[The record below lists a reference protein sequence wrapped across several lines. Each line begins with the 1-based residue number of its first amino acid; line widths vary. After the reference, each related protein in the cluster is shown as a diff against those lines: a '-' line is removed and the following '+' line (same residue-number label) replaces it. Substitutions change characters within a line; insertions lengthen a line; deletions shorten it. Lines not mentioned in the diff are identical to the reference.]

1 MKGKAN
7 HVVWLLCVLF
17 LVGAVCTAAAGRV
30 ICVDADASG
39 ANDGSSWADAYNYL
53 QDALADASTAE
64 KPVEIHVAQ
73 GLYKPDRGAGFT
85 LGDRGASFQLI
96 NGVILRGGFAGVGL
110 ADPDARNF
118 EIYETILSGD
128 LAGDD
133 IDVIS
138 PSDLSDEAT
147 RSDNSRTIVGILDSE
162 ATIELDGLTVA
173 AGGTGIHKFARGGLT
188 ISNCTFKGNS
198 RDSIDNLRG
207 VLTIAS
213 CTFQSNQRHAVSH
226 RGDDL
231 TLTDCL
237 FDSNWGTWGVGID
250 CHAHSSEVTL
260 RDCTFTGNVAAG
272 WAAAVDC
279 HAERLALYNCQ
290 FTGNVAG
297 RTACVSA
304 MVHGDFVAKNCTFT
318 GNIGGA
324 IDHTSGRLIVSNCV
338 LAGNRGQAI
347 ESHGQ
352 HVTIRNC
359 TFSDN
364 YTDRDGSALD
374 IWREPKVSNCIFWAN
389 SSPAIKI
396 RPEGAVMDYCNV
408 EGGWPGVGNIDVDPG
423 FVALGYWELNGTPD
437 DPNDDFWVG
446 GDYRLLSQAGR
457 WDPDSESWVLDDATS
472 PCIDA
477 GDPNGPIGVEPF
489 PNGGRVN
496 MGAYG
501 AGNKAGK
508 SYFGE
513 PVCETIIA
521 GDINGDCVVDFEDLM
536 IIISHWMM
544 RCEDFVNKPPVVTLI
559 EPQDG
564 VQITWPG
571 PTIFRAEAGD
581 EDGEVDEIVFYVQ
594 YKRDNYTRTR
604 SFGVSNGSDGWEHE
618 FTWPE
623 DANFGNWTVWA
634 EVTDN
639 EGQVS
644 VSPEIVI
651 TLYRP

>member
-1 MKGKAN
+1 MS
-7 HVVWLLCVLF
+7 VFF
-17 LVGAVCTAAAGRV
+17 LAMGPTIVEGAV
-30 ICVDADASG
+30 IYVDAGASG
-39 ANDGSSWADAYNYL
+39 SNNGSSWADAYNYL
-53 QDALADASTAE
+53 QDGLADANAAE

-73 GLYKPDRGAGFT
+73 GLYKPDCGAGFT
-85 LGDRGASFQLI
+85 LGDRGASFHLI
-96 NGVILRGGFAGVGL
+96 NGVILRGGFAGVGF
-110 ADPDARNF
+110 ADPDVRNF
-118 EIYETILSGD
+118 KIYETILSGD

-147 RSDNSRTIVGILDSE
+147 RSDNSRTIVSIRDFE

-173 AGGTGIHKFARGGLT
+173 AGGTGISKFARGGLT
-188 ISNCTFKGNS
+188 ISNCIFKGNS
-198 RDSIDNLRG
+198 RYSIENRRG

-213 CTFQSNQRHAVSH
+213 CTFVGNQGCAVAH

-250 CHAHSSEVTL
+250 CKAHSSEVTL
-260 RDCTFTGNVAAG
+260 RDCTFVGNIATGST
-272 WAAAVDC
+272 AAVDC
-279 HAERLALYNCQ
+279 HAERLALYNCK

-297 RTACVSA
+297 RTACVDA
-304 MVHGDFVAKNCTFT
+304 WVHGDVVAENCTFT

-324 IDHTSGRLIVSNCV
+324 IVHTLGRLIVSNCV

-347 ESHGQ
+347 DTGGRY
-352 HVTIRNC
+352 VTIQNC

-364 YTDRDGSALD
+364 FTDRDGSVLD
-374 IWREPKVSNCIFWAN
+374 SWDESKVSNCIFWGN

-396 RPEGAVMDYCNV
+396 WFQGVLMMDYCNV
-408 EGGWPGVGNIDVDPG
+408 EGGWPGVGNINVDPG
-423 FVALGYWELNGTPD
+423 FVAPGYWELNGTPD
-437 DPNDDFWVG
+437 DTNDDFWVG
-446 GDYRLLSQAGR
+446 GDYRLLSEAGR

-477 GDPNGPIGVEPF
+477 GDPNCPIGVEPF

-501 AGNKAGK
+501 AGNKASK

-544 RCEDFVNKPPVVTLI
+544 RGEDFVNKPPVVTLI

-571 PTIFRAEAGD
+571 PTMFRAEAHD
-581 EDGEVDEIVFYVQ
+581 PDGEVERVMFMVQ
-594 YKRDNYTRTR
+594 QKRDDGTRTM
-604 SFGVSNGSDGWEHE
+604 GLGGHEGINGWEVE
-618 FTWPE
+618 FDWQASPE
-623 DANFGNWTVWA
+623 IPQGNWTVWA
-634 EVTDN
+634 EATDN
-639 EGQVS
+639 EGLVGF
-644 VSPEIVI
+644 SPEIVI